1 MVAALQRLGV
11 SSELIQ
17 SMGGIRFWNLA
28 EVRYFMKH
36 ITRGTHTP
44 IVDEEVW
51 DKARQA
57 TLAVYSRSHALPYV
71 QRCITLFEQTNPKKY
86 LNDFKEYVFESSIED
101 FAPPADGRVIVS
113 TIHKAKGRE
122 FDNVYMLIANV
133 CRPTDEQLR
142 RFYVG
147 MTRAKRRL
155 AIFTNTALFDRIGA
169 DRMSAHLQDY
179 PLPTEVVLQLSYRDV
194 YLGFFKNRTNELL
207 SLRSGDGL
215 TYRDWLLYDL
225 SGRPVAKLSATM
237 QQKLTEW
244 QDRGY
249 RVTEAKVRFI
259 VAWKPKDAP
268 KTERETAVLLVDLA
282 LTR

>member
-1 MVAALQRLGV
+1 M
-11 SSELIQ
+11 
-17 SMGGIRFWNLA
+17 
-28 EVRYFMKH
+28 
-36 ITRGTHTP
+36 
-44 IVDEEVW
+44 
-51 DKARQA
+51 
-57 TLAVYSRSHALPYV
+57 
-71 QRCITLFEQTNPKKY
+71 
-86 LNDFKEYVFESSIED
+86 
-101 FAPPADGRVIVS
+101 
-113 TIHKAKGRE
+113 
-122 FDNVYMLIANV
+122 
-133 CRPTDEQLR
+133 
-142 RFYVG
+142 
-147 MTRAKRRL
+147 
-155 AIFTNTALFDRIGA
+155 
-169 DRMSAHLQDY
+169 
-179 PLPTEVVLQLSYRDV
+179 
-194 YLGFFKNRTNELL
+194 L